1 METSELAE
9 PLEQEEQAGVEL
21 PTFEDVKSAA
31 IQIMGKAVR
40 TPMLESTALN
50 SHVGG
55 RILIKPECLQNTG
68 SFKFR
73 GAYNRISRLGLEA
86 KKGGV
91 VAYSSGNHAQG
102 VAAAAQLRGLPAV
115 IVMPED
121 TPAIKVANT
130 RNYGAEVVFYDRQ
143 TQDREAIGRAIAN
156 ERGAVLVPP
165 YDDPHIIAGQGTA
178 GFELAQDIAARG
190 IKPDALLTS
199 ASGGG
204 LLAGIALAFSALLP
218 DTKLYS
224 VEPEGFDDHMRS
236 FAAGERQEN
245 QQRSGSICDSLLSEK
260 PGELTF
266 AISRPLVSGGL
277 AVSDEEV
284 RAAVHYA
291 FETLKLVV
299 EPGGAVALAA
309 ILSGKIDC
317 AERTTAIVLS
327 GGNVDGSLFAEIV
340 GEANA

>member
-9 PLEQEEQAGVEL
+9 PQLTKEQAGVEV

-40 TPMLESTALN
+40 TPMLESAALN
-50 SHVGG
+50 AHTGG
-55 RILIKPECLQNTG
+55 RVLIKPECLQRTG

-73 GAYNRISRLGLEA
+73 GAYNRISRLGREA
-86 KKGGV
+86 REGGV

-102 VAAAAQLRGLPAV
+102 VAAAAQLRGLPAM

-121 TPAIKVANT
+121 TPSIKVNNT

-143 TQDREAIGRAIAN
+143 NEDREAIGQAIAN

-165 YDDPHIIAGQGTA
+165 YDDPFIIAGQGTA

-190 IKPDALLTS
+190 IKPESLLAS

-204 LLAGIALAFSALLP
+204 LLAGISLAFSALLP
-218 DTKLYS
+218 ETKLYS
-224 VEPEGFDDHMRS
+224 MEPEGFDDHKRS
-236 FAAGERQEN
+236 FASGVREKNELRG
-245 QQRSGSICDSLLSEK
+245 GSICDSLLSER

-266 AISRPLVSGGL
+266 AITQKRVTGGL
-277 AVSDEEV
+277 SVSEDEV
-284 RAAVHYA
+284 RAAVRYA

-309 ILSGKIDC
+309 VLARKIEC
-317 AERTTAIVLS
+317 ADRTTAIVLS
-327 GGNVDGSLFAEIV
+327 GGNVDGGLFAEIV
-340 GEANA
+340 GG